1 MAPSSQNQ
9 SIDEEVM
16 LLSTLRARLVAV
28 CVATVLTGML
38 SVVGANYVTTRSQL
52 LERLEVQT
60 RQLADSHAATIAAW
74 IQSKKLVVSSIVQSA
89 GEEDAVPALKAAR
102 QAGGFDDA
110 YIGYQDKRAS
120 FSQSR
125 SRAPDYDPTKRPWFI
140 KASEAS
146 TPVVTSPYVSA
157 STGKLLVTFA
167 EAVRSQS
174 KVIAVASADVLLDT
188 VVQIVVGIKATP
200 NSFAFLVDS
209 AGKIIAHPDSALALK
224 PVSDIDPG
232 LNSGF
237 LSELE
242 RSQRSKYME
251 LDGNAVMLQAV
262 RVPGTDWKLLIALD
276 RDDAM
281 QPLKEMLTSSVLIAA
296 LIACAASALLG
307 ALIAKALVRLGLVR
321 DALNDIA
328 SGEGDLTQRIDA
340 SGTDELAQ
348 IARAFNQFI
357 QKMSILL
364 REIRASSEII
374 KIASSEIAHGNADL
388 SARTESQAGA
398 LEETASAMEELTSG
412 VQQNSDNAHQ
422 ANTLAAGASRV
433 AAQGGEMVSRMVDTM
448 IGIDASSK
456 RVVDIIAVIDGIAFQ
471 TNILALN
478 AAVEAARAGEQ
489 GRGFAVVASEVR
501 VLAQRSALAAKEIAG
516 LIGDSTRQVSEG
528 SLLAMRAGTTIQ
540 EVVASVQR
548 VSSVMAEISAAS
560 AEQDR
565 GVGEINSAILQMD
578 EVTQRNAALVEE
590 VAAAAHSLQEQ
601 ALKLSQ
607 VVNLFTLD

>member
-1 MAPSSQNQ
+1 
-9 SIDEEVM
+9 M
-16 LLSTLRARLVAV
+16 LLPTLRARLITI
-28 CVATVLTGML
+28 CVATMLAGML

-52 LERLEVQT
+52 LERLDVQM
-60 RQLADSHAATIAAW
+60 RQLADSHAATIATW
-74 IQSKKLVVSSIVQSA
+74 VQSKKGVVSSIVRSA
-89 GEEDAVPALKAAR
+89 GEDNVVPALQAAR

-125 SRAPDYDPTKRPWFI
+125 TRAADYDPTRRPWFL

-167 EAVRSQS
+167 EAVRAEN

-209 AGKIIAHPDSALALK
+209 AGKIIAHPNSTLALK

-232 LNSGF
+232 LNPDL

-242 RSQRSKYME
+242 RSQRSKYVE
-251 LDGNAVMLQAV
+251 LNGNPVMLQAV
-262 RVPGTDWKLLIALD
+262 SVPGTDWKLLVALD
-276 RDDAM
+276 RADAM
-281 QPLKEMLTSSVLIAA
+281 QPLKEMLISSVLIAA
-296 LIACAASALLG
+296 IIACTASVLLG

-328 SGEGDLTQRIDA
+328 SGDGDLTQRVDA
-340 SGTDELAQ
+340 RGVDELAQ
-348 IARAFNQFI
+348 IAQAFNQFV
-357 QKMSILL
+357 QKISGLL

-374 KIASSEIAHGNADL
+374 KVASGEIAQGNADL

-412 VQQNSDNAHQ
+412 VQRNSDNAHQ
-422 ANTLAAGASRV
+422 ANTLAAGTSGV
-433 AAQGGEMVSRMVDTM
+433 AAQGGEMVSRMVGTM
-448 IGIDASSK
+448 IGIDASAR

-528 SLLAMRAGTTIQ
+528 SLLATQAGSTIQ
-540 EVVASVQR
+540 EVVGSVQR
-548 VSSVMAEISAAS
+548 VSAVMAEISAAS

-565 GVGEINSAILQMD
+565 GVGEINAAIVQMD

-590 VAAAAHSLQEQ
+590 VAAAAHSLQGQ
-601 ALKLSQ
+601 ALKLSEL
-607 VVNLFTLD
+607 VNVFTLD